1 MAEPLV
7 LLASLWLKDGDVAG
21 FEAFER
27 RAAAVMA
34 RHGGRIERAIRVDRA
49 TVPAD
54 APFEIHVV
62 SFPDRA
68 AFDAYRAD
76 PATQAL
82 AAQRE
87 AVIARTVVLVGKD
100 AVPYG

>member
-1 MAEPLV
+1 MPEPITLV
-7 LLASLWLKDGDVAG
+7 VSLWIKGDDVAG
-21 FEAFER
+21 FDAFER
-27 RAAAVMA
+27 AAAAVMA

-49 TVPAD
+49 TAAAD

-82 AAQRE
+82 SARRE
-87 AVIARTVVLVGKD
+87 AVIARTMVLVGTD
-100 AVPYG
+100 IVPYG